1 MRRTL
6 VAVAL
11 VALLSLA
18 VVPVADAHRLGK
30 KRAADATVDTEAKD
44 CADHP
49 ELYPGCTDTTAT
61 DCRRLTRHKV
71 KCTGHIVGTCP
82 SDGIVACPDGVQ
94 YDCERVYTWK
104 IKPRRRASLLFGKRG
119 AQTCQYGARGAA
131 RRVAPADRLRMT
143 DSW

>member
-1 MRRTL
+1 MGRTL

-11 VALLSLA
+11 VALMSLA
-18 VVPVADAHRLGK
+18 VVPLADAHRLGK
-30 KRAADATVDTEAKD
+30 KRAADATVETEAKD

-61 DCRRLTRHKV
+61 DCRRLTKHKV
-71 KCTGHIVGTCP
+71 KCTGHILGTRP
-82 SDGIVACPDGVQ
+82 SDAQP

-119 AQTCQYGARGAA
+119 PQTCVIGEGARSRSGPPG
-131 RRVAPADRLRMT
+131 RPEQDSDLRAT
-143 DSW
+143 P